1 MFPDSAQEHTAAA
14 TVILTKSAIRNKAN
28 KQKALVK
35 HSINKRGVK
44 TATGVKE
51 ALKSS
56 QHLPQSMLQDAVC
69 GCK

>member
-1 MFPDSAQEHTAAA
+1 MFPDSAQEHAAA
-14 TVILTKSAIRNKAN
+14 AIVILSKSVIRNKAN
-28 KQKALVK
+28 QKTALVK

-44 TATGVKE
+44 AVTGVKA

-56 QHLPQSMLQDAVC
+56 QHLPHTMSQDVVC